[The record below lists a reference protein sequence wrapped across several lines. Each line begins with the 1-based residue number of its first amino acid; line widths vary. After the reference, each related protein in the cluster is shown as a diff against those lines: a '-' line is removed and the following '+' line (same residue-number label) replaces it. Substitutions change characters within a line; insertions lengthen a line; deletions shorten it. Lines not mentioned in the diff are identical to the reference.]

1 MLALARQNLKRELDA
16 AKDRVVVTE
25 GELNNA
31 STVLG
36 GRKKSY
42 SRLELLLLI
51 ALLLVGMRVLRW
63 RVMRTWGALNIIGC

>member
-1 MLALARQNLKRELDA
+1 MARQNLKRELDA